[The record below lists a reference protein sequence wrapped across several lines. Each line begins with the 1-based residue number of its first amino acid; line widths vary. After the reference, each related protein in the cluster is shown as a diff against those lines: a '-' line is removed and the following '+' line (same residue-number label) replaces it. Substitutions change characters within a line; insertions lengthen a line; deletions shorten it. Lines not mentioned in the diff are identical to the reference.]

1 MSAEVYMSKRYKSVL
16 IICLALLLCFFVIWA
31 LINSTAQPVLHPSDA
46 VLNVIVNDVGQGD
59 SILVTL
65 GDETMLIDAAE
76 KHKSGEVLDE
86 LKKQAVDDIDILIV
100 THPHSDHIGG
110 LKTVVD
116 SYSIDSVYIA
126 DTSSKTKTYSELI
139 DAISKKGIPVYEA
152 CAGVTFSF
160 GNASCAIVSPDKT
173 AEYDANNESVAVFLD
188 YGDTEFLFTGDME
201 KKAEDA
207 LIASGYYI
215 DADVLK
221 VAHHGSSTGTSETF
235 LNAVSPDWAAIS
247 CGKDNKYNHPHD
259 ETLHLLNVFGVK
271 TYRTDIMGDI
281 TFVSD
286 GRNINVITEKNGAE

>member
-1 MSAEVYMSKRYKSVL
+1 MTVWVLANGNAPSASS
-16 IICLALLLCFFVIWA
+16 
-31 LINSTAQPVLHPSDA
+31 SSDA
-46 VLNVIVNDVGQGD
+46 VLTVIVNDVGQGD

-76 KHKSGEVLDE
+76 KHESGEVLDE
-86 LKKQAVDDIDILIV
+86 LKEHAVDDIDILVV

-110 LKTVVD
+110 LKAVID

-126 DTSSKTKTYSELI
+126 DTPSETKTYRELI
-139 DAISKKGIPVYEA
+139 DAINKKGIPVYEA

-160 GNASCAIVSPDKT
+160 GNASCTIVSPDKA
-173 AEYDANNESVAVFLD
+173 AEYDANNESVVIFLD
-188 YGDTEFLFTGDME
+188 YVDTEFLFTGDIE

-221 VAHHGSSTGTSETF
+221 VAHHGSSTGTSEAF
-235 LNAVSPDWAAIS
+235 LSAVSPDWAAIS
-247 CGKDNKYNHPHD
+247 CGEGNQYNHPHD
-259 ETLHLLNVFGVK
+259 KTLDLLGEFGVK
-271 TYRTDIMGDI
+271 IYRTDIMGDI

-286 GRNINVITEKNGAE
+286 GRSISVVTEKSGAE